1 MNPERDFVWQNM
13 SAIYDGNMSVSENY
27 ISESKFRVTPAVPS
41 MLEIKSHFML
51 SNYVFIHVSCDIL
64 TMTLW
69 TCGRRFVFLA
79 PGTSKMGS
87 HEQKPTG
94 RQVKPTEL
102 GGWKQRHVLMKYD
115 HSPACAGGHP
125 IARLPV
131 EPPLRVSDVHVGQV
145 TPSGTESPRPVIGV
159 AASGIPSSQKALL

>member
-13 SAIYDGNMSVSENY
+13 SAIYDGNMSVSENS

-51 SNYVFIHVSCDIL
+51 SNYVFIHVSRDIL

-79 PGTSKMGS
+79 PGILEPHFCKGPANDAYVAVLVDFLSSGS
-87 HEQKPTG
+87 T
-94 RQVKPTEL
+94 
-102 GGWKQRHVLMKYD
+102 
-115 HSPACAGGHP
+115 
-125 IARLPV
+125 
-131 EPPLRVSDVHVGQV
+131 
-145 TPSGTESPRPVIGV
+145 
-159 AASGIPSSQKALL
+159 